1 MEDGRAAAD
10 GYPKER
16 RRLASKVEY
25 AGRSS
30 SNGITGHPTDH
41 EGFRGHSKNYGRSRS
56 RSPDQSRYEHYRYP
70 SSNGNRSTSHSKNY
84 GRSRSRSP
92 DPSRYEHYRYPS
104 SNGNRSTSPSRSR
117 GCYGKALSPNPR
129 VSDRCYSPNEI
140 LDENPKRGGDTLR
153 YERRPSTS
161 PDLKYDQRPNSNLSH
176 RQRFEDRSPNPPR
189 NNNGLY
195 DRRRS
200 PNPNDGRRSPNPN
213 FGNEPRHRDRR
224 ASPNYHPY
232 DPSSGNRPPV
242 FLDRG
247 DPRRG
252 RGNEQPES
260 DEDEDLKAVD
270 FAEYRRLKR
279 QRLRKKLKNCIWR
292 ITPSPPRDEIEQA
305 VARQMMD
312 IEKGGNGIMM
322 GNGAGAIENKEEFH
336 GRSSK
341 GGKGDDGDASRSKAS
356 GDSGKK
362 AGDLT
367 KKNGGRRKPSPTN
380 SGSDYSESSDDGES
394 RKDIKGGRSSRK
406 KKSKSKHSGRRKRRH
421 ISVRESTEDDS
432 DSVSEDD
439 SSSCSSENEKMK
451 KQTNRRRNR
460 QEKRKKS
467 LKRISGSKRSR
478 VQSSEDEE
486 KSEPHP
492 ESHVL
497 SDDSLELESGKN
509 EERASDDEPVE
520 IDNEALRFKEMIE
533 SQKKVAA
540 GLENEQI
547 VGPLPLPKAEGHI
560 SYGGAL
566 RPGEG
571 DAIAQYV
578 QQGKRIPRRGEVG
591 LSADEIQK
599 FETLGYVMSGSR
611 HQRMNAIRIRKENQV
626 YSAEDKRALAMFN
639 YEEKSKREHKV
650 MSDLQRLVQRHIG
663 QEVGPTHDPFG
674 GKAPEVADG

>member
-1 MEDGRAAAD
+1 MEDGRATAV
-10 GYPKER
+10 GYSNER

-30 SNGITGHPTDH
+30 SDGTIGHRRDH
-41 EGFRGHSKNYGRSRS
+41 EGFRGHSKNYG
-56 RSPDQSRYEHYRYP
+56 Q
-70 SSNGNRSTSHSKNY
+70 
-84 GRSRSRSP
+84 SRSRSP
-92 DPSRYEHYRYPS
+92 DPSRYEHDRYPS
-104 SNGNRSTSPSRSR
+104 SNGKRSTSPSPSRSR
-117 GCYGKALSPNPR
+117 VCYSKALSPNSR
-129 VSDRCYSPNEI
+129 VSDHCYSPNEI
-140 LDENPKRGGDTLR
+140 LDENPRRGGDTLR
-153 YERRPSTS
+153 YERRRSRS
-161 PDLKYDQRPNSNLSH
+161 PDLRYDSRPNPNLSH
-176 RQRFEDRSPNPPR
+176 RQRFEDRSSNPPPRHNNGSYDSRRSPNPI
-189 NNNGLY
+189 

-200 PNPNDGRRSPNPN
+200 PNPNPNGRRRSPNPN
-213 FGNEPRHRDRR
+213 PNDRRRSPNLNFDNEPQHRDRR
-224 ASPNYHPY
+224 ASPSYHPY
-232 DPSSGNRPPV
+232 DPSTGNRPPA

-247 DPRRG
+247 DARRG
-252 RGNEQPES
+252 RGNEQLES
-260 DEDEDLKAVD
+260 DDEDEDLRAVD
-270 FAEYRRLKR
+270 FADYRRLKR
-279 QRLRKKLKNCIWR
+279 QKLRKKLKNCIWR

-312 IEKGGNGIMM
+312 NEKGGHGAMF
-322 GNGAGAIENKEEFH
+322 GNVGRAVESKEESH

-341 GGKGDDGDASRSKAS
+341 GDKGDDGDASRNKAS
-356 GDSGKK
+356 EDSGKK
-362 AGDLT
+362 AGDLMT
-367 KKNGGRRKPSPTN
+367 KKGRRRKSSPPT
-380 SGSDYSESSDDGES
+380 SGSDYSESSDDGGS
-394 RKDIKGGRSSRK
+394 RKDIKGSRSSRK
-406 KKSKSKHSGRRKRRH
+406 RKRNSKHSRRSRKRRS
-421 ISVRESTEDDS
+421 ISEDDS

-439 SSSCSSENEKMK
+439 SSSYSSENEKLK
-451 KQTNRRRNR
+451 KQTDRRRNR

-467 LKRISGSKRSR
+467 GKRMSGSKRSR

-486 KSEPHP
+486 KSEPLS
-492 ESHVL
+492 ESHVS
-497 SDDSLELESGKN
+497 SDDSLELESIKH
-509 EERASDDEPVE
+509 EERADDNEPVE

-533 SQKKVAA
+533 SQKRVAA
-540 GLENEQI
+540 GLESEPI

-663 QEVGPTHDPFG
+663 QEVAPTHDPFAS
-674 GKAPEVADG
+674 KEPEVADG